1 MQKAYIMCYIKIYM
15 LLVYAKLIYTL
26 LSFVCIILL
35 ENQKRWYATCLKLKK
50 AMKK

>member
-1 MQKAYIMCYIKIYM
+1 MRKAYIKSCIRMHM
-15 LLVYAKLIYTL
+15 LLAYAKLIYTL